1 MYLTHDD
8 LDLVVSIGCHRLQM
22 VRGYIYSSVLIRQK
36 DRTHSRCDT
45 TDDSNLSTE
54 SSVTVSVFYK
64 NLDIGRIPI
73 LNMKLITVLRS
84 KFLVK
89 PYFLPMIPKSQVQIQ
104 EFEAFLM
111 CKENVRFQES
121 KDCNQLQMVKEHH
134 SQVMGWVDM
143 PDPGKE
149 SEHMNSDWE
158 WFGIQ

>member
-64 NLDIGRIPI
+64 NFDIGRIPI

-84 KFLVK
+84 KFLW
-89 PYFLPMIPKSQVQIQ
+89 YFSEILFLTDDPK
-104 EFEAFLM
+104 
-111 CKENVRFQES
+111 ES
-121 KDCNQLQMVKEHH
+121 
-134 SQVMGWVDM
+134 S
-143 PDPGKE
+143 PDPGV
-149 SEHMNSDWE
+149 
-158 WFGIQ
+158 